1 MLEQYNIRLARQSEI
16 EKLESLMRRSL
27 SVWDYSEEA
36 LNTLMDNLRITNKM
50 LGKSI
55 VYVVELK
62 NEIKGFW
69 CVEPIEELAEARFY
83 IEPTSIK
90 TGIGTLLWQKMLE
103 DLHDRELN
111 YFTFVSDAN
120 AQGFYEK
127 KGAIKIGTQPSVLI
141 GDKDVPIMRYYLK

>member
-127 KGAIKIGTQPSVLI
+127 KGLL
-141 GDKDVPIMRYYLK
+141 R